1 MTLAEAVSRN
11 GWKNS
16 EAYLWVLI
24 GLIDI
29 LELENLCTFG
39 GRINRKW

>member
-1 MTLAEAVSRN
+1 MEGKEFLAK
-11 GWKNS
+11 GT
-16 EAYLWVLI
+16 YLWVLI

-29 LELENLCTFG
+29 LELENLCTFFS